1 MFDDRVTR
9 DRLAA
14 SVVFRLATA
23 KQLLRSA
30 DLGGIPEEARE
41 PIREAEQIIADLIE
55 DAEPLTRDE

>member
-1 MFDDRVTR
+1 
-9 DRLAA
+9 
-14 SVVFRLATA
+14 
-23 KQLLRSA
+23 LLLSA